1 MSIFGKKKLPKNENS
16 RAYRLAKAL
25 EYDGQLLQSVTE
37 RTESGEIVLGK
48 GGSVSVREGEV
59 IVLASQQIVFRA
71 FAESLSCSDLLSGN
85 GAIFTGVDTLS
96 GRERSV
102 VVHFSYY
109 RK

>member
-1 MSIFGKKKLPKNENS
+1 MRKFRLPKNENS
-16 RAYRLAKAL
+16 RAYRVKKA
-25 EYDGQLLQSVTE
+25 ETYDGKLLQYVTE

-48 GGSVSVREGEV
+48 GGSVSVRDGEV
-59 IVLASQQIVFRA
+59 IVLCGGDIVFRIA
-71 FAESLSCSDLLSGN
+71 AEDLSSSDLLSGN

-96 GRERSV
+96 GKCRTI